1 MLIQFVRSTC
11 LAVLLV
17 HPFVHAAPAS
27 APANQKRPSTAP
39 QPAAAVKLDAPI
51 PVGPQVKV
59 GKLANGLTYYIQ
71 KNARPERRVELR
83 LVVKAGSILEDD
95 DQQGLAHFVEHMAFN
110 GTANF
115 KKHEL
120 VDYLQSIGVK
130 FGADLN
136 AYTSFDETV
145 YILPIPTDKPE
156 NLTRAFQVL
165 EDWAHGLSFE
175 DAEVDK
181 ERGIV
186 LEELRLGKGAGDRI
200 GKKLY
205 PKMFNGS
212 RYAERLP
219 IGKEEVLRNFQPET
233 LRRFYRDWYRPDLM
247 AVVAV
252 GDIEPAQAEKLI
264 RAHFGKLTNPSPA
277 RKREYAEIPRRDD
290 TEALVVTDK
299 EAGGNS
305 ILIRYP
311 VMPVREPDTV
321 RGYREQL
328 VESLFTGMLNG
339 RLVELTQQAEP
350 PFLRG
355 GSALGKLTPFY
366 KAYNSSA
373 VVGPGGAPNAID
385 ALVRENARARQYGF
399 SAAELDRAKKDMMR
413 SFERSYNERDKTDSG
428 SYVGEYMRNFL
439 QQEPIPGIAAEYG
452 YAQTLL
458 PGVTLDEMNAYAR
471 RTIPADSG
479 KLVVYTGI
487 ARPDMPPPEGDALLA
502 ALATAEKAQ
511 VAPREE
517 KALGSTL
524 MAQPPKAGS
533 IVKETQDKALG
544 LTELTFSNGVKAILK
559 STDFRNDQVV
569 MSAARFGGQ
578 SLYGDADILNARYAN
593 AIVASMGLQEYS
605 PLDLS
610 RVLAGKAAA
619 VTMGLSGYSE
629 IVGASSGATDIETML
644 QMLWL
649 RFDAVR
655 RDEDLFKSFIAKGVE
670 AARNRLAQPGA
681 RFGDT
686 LIATLYNNHPRAPR
700 ALRPEEF
707 SQISLDRSIAIYRE
721 RFSSAKD
728 LTFVMVGSFDIEKIK
743 PLLATY
749 LGSLPTPDI
758 PTAYRDVG
766 LRPVKGVIKRAVH
779 SGSEPKSTVSL
790 TFTGDATFSDAEQM
804 RLQAL
809 VEVLNIRIIEVL
821 REKLSLIYGGS
832 ASASLGRIPYE
843 SYSLSVTLPTGP
855 ENVDKVIAATFEE
868 FERIKREG
876 PAAADLAKVKQNWIQ
891 NHRRALREN
900 GYWLGRLQSALL
912 DGTDPA
918 AILTHEERVQAL
930 QANEVQDA
938 AKRYLNT
945 GNYVQV
951 VLYPEKGAA
960 PAAKEASAKAEAAAP
975 PN

>member
-1 MLIQFVRSTC
+1 MLTQFARSAC
-11 LAVLLV
+11 LAAVFLFQPML
-17 HPFVHAAPAS
+17 S
-27 APANQKRPSTAP
+27 STAG
-39 QPAAAVKLDAPI
+39 AAIKLDAPI

-59 GKLANGLTYYIQ
+59 GKLPNGLTWYIQ
-71 KNARPERRVELR
+71 KNARPERRLELR

-120 VDYLQSIGVK
+120 IDYLQSIGVK

-145 YILPIPTDKPE
+145 YILPIPTDRPE
-156 NLTRAFQVL
+156 NVQRAFQVL
-165 EDWAHGLSFE
+165 EDWAHGLSFDDE
-175 DAEVDK
+175 EIEK

-200 GKKLY
+200 GKKVW

-219 IGKEEVLRNFQPET
+219 IGKEEVLRSFTPDT

-247 AVVAV
+247 AVVVV

-264 RAHFGKLTNPSPA
+264 RAHFGKLKNPKPSRP
-277 RKREYAEIPRRDD
+277 RTYAEIPRRED
-290 TEALVVTDK
+290 TEALVVTDR

-305 ILIRYP
+305 VLIRYP
-311 VMPVREPDTV
+311 VQPVREPDTV

-328 VESLFTGMLNG
+328 VESLFTGMLGG
-339 RLVELTQQAEP
+339 RLQELAQQAEP

-366 KAYNSSA
+366 KSFNSSA
-373 VVGPGGAPNAID
+373 SIGPGGAPKAID
-385 ALVRENARARQYGF
+385 ALVRENERARQFGF
-399 SAAELDRAKKDMMR
+399 SAAELERAKKDMMR
-413 SFERSYNERDKTDSG
+413 SFERAYNERDKTDSNA
-428 SYVGEYMRNFL
+428 YVGEYMRNFL

-452 YAQTLL
+452 YATELL
-458 PGVTLDEMNAYAR
+458 PGITLDEMNAYAR
-471 RTIPADSG
+471 RTIPANSG
-479 KLVVYTGI
+479 KLVIYSGI
-487 ARPDMPPPEGDALLA
+487 ERADMPPPEGAALLA
-502 ALATAEKAQ
+502 AVAAAEKAELK
-511 VAPREE
+511 PREE
-517 KALGSTL
+517 KALGTTL
-524 MAQPPKAGS
+524 MDQPPKPGA
-533 IVKETQDKALG
+533 IVAESEDKALG
-544 LTELTFSNGVKAILK
+544 LTHLTLSNGVKVILK
-559 STDFRNDQVV
+559 PTDFRNDQVV

-593 AIVASMGLQEYS
+593 AIVASMGLKDYS

-649 RFDAVR
+649 RFQGVR
-655 RDEDLFKSFIAKGVE
+655 RDEDLFKSFIGKQVE

-700 ALRPEEF
+700 PLRPEEF
-707 SQISLDRSIAIYRE
+707 GQISLDRSIAIYRE

-728 LTFVMVGSFDIEKIK
+728 LTFVLVGSFDAKAIR

-766 LRPVKGVIKRAVH
+766 LRPVKGVIKREVY
-779 SGSEPKSTVSL
+779 SGAEPKSTVSL
-790 TFTGDATFSDAEQM
+790 TFTGEAPFSELEQM

-809 VEVLNIRIIEVL
+809 VEVLNIRFIEVL
-821 REKLSLIYGGS
+821 REQLSLIYGGS
-832 ASASLGRIPYE
+832 ASASLGRLPYQN
-843 SYSLSVTLPTGP
+843 YTLSVTLPTGP
-855 ENVDKVIAATFEE
+855 ENVDKVLAATFQE
-868 FERIKREG
+868 FERLKREG

-891 NHRRALREN
+891 NHRKALREN
-900 GYWLGRLQSALL
+900 GYWLGRLQSALI

-918 AILTHEERVQAL
+918 AILTHEQRVEAL
-930 QANEVQDA
+930 TPAEVQDA
-938 AKRYLNT
+938 ARRYLNT

-960 PAAKEASAKAEAAAP
+960 QPAAKDEAAK
-975 PN
+975 